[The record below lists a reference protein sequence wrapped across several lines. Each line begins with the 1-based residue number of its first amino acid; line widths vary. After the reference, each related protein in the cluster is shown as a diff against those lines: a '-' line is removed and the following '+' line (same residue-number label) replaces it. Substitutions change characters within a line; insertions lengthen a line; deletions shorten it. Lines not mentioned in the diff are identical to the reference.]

1 MDVFI
6 RGVNMDKRT
15 ESIVNHLRVAKAY
28 PDYLSSP
35 IDAIKVSAEDIKNY
49 ECDGITK
56 SKVFSELAA
65 YFATLSAQQ
74 LSQF

>member
-1 MDVFI
+1 
-6 RGVNMDKRT
+6 MDKRT
-15 ESIVNHLRVAKAY
+15 ESIVNHPRVAKAY
-28 PDYLSSP
+28 PDYLSDL
-35 IDAIKVSAEDIKNY
+35 IDAIKVSAEDIKDY
-49 ECDGITK
+49 ECDAITK